1 LLNSWCGMKVRF
13 HMKSAVLWAV
23 CLALQGGAWAQ
34 QAEKT
39 PPGGSAVTPAQKP
52 SPSKKAVLSDATR
65 ASTSKAMEGAA
76 KQKVAATDELKP
88 RVSEDSAVTEFRAAA
103 PGQAKDGRQ
112 PAPTNSGQKAKSG
125 PLKDV
130 HGSVYGESG
139 AANSGA
145 RTTGAAA
152 GASSRSGK
160 TSVYIE
166 GQRARESSP
175 HT

>member
-1 LLNSWCGMKVRF
+1 MKVGF
-13 HMKSAVLWAV
+13 HMESAVLWAL
-23 CLALQGGAWAQ
+23 CLALQVGVGAQ

-39 PPGGSAVTPAQKP
+39 PPVGSTVTPAQKP

-76 KQKVAATDELKP
+76 KQKVTATGEQEP
-88 RVSEDSAVTEFRAAA
+88 RAPEDSAVTEFRAVP
-103 PGQAKDGRQ
+103 PGQANDGRQ
-112 PAPTNSGQKAKSG
+112 PAPTNSGQKAESG

-130 HGSVYGESG
+130 HGSVYGGSG
-139 AANSGA
+139 AAGSSA

-152 GASSRSGK
+152 GASSKSGK

-175 HT
+175 RP

>member
-1 LLNSWCGMKVRF
+1 MKVGF
-13 HMKSAVLWAV
+13 HMESAVLWAV
-23 CLALQGGAWAQ
+23 CMAVQGSAWVQ

-39 PPGGSAVTPAQKP
+39 PPLGSAVAPAQKV

-76 KQKVAATDELKP
+76 KQKVTATGEQEP
-88 RVSEDSAVTEFRAAA
+88 RAPEDSAVTEFRPVP
-103 PGQAKDGRQ
+103 PGQANDGRQ
-112 PAPTNSGQKAKSG
+112 PAPTNSGQKAESG

-130 HGSVYGESG
+130 HGSVYGASG
-139 AANSGA
+139 TANSSV

-152 GASSRSGK
+152 GASSKSGK

-166 GQRARESSP
+166 GRRARESSP
-175 HT
+175 HP

>member
-1 LLNSWCGMKVRF
+1 MKVRF

-23 CLALQGGAWAQ
+23 CLALQVGVGAQ

-39 PPGGSAVTPAQKP
+39 PPVGSAVAPAQKP

-76 KQKVAATDELKP
+76 KQKVAATHEQEP
-88 RVSEDSAVTEFRAAA
+88 RTPEDSTVTEFRPVP
-103 PGQAKDGRQ
+103 PGQAKDERQ
-112 PAPTNSGQKAKSG
+112 PTPTSSGQKAKSA

-130 HGSVYGESG
+130 HGSVYGASG
-139 AANSGA
+139 AANSSA

-152 GASSRSGK
+152 GASSKSGK

-175 HT
+175 HL

>member
-1 LLNSWCGMKVRF
+1 MKVRI
-13 HMKSAVLWAV
+13 HIQSAVLWAV

-39 PPGGSAVTPAQKP
+39 PPVGSPVAPAQKP
-52 SPSKKAVLSDATR
+52 GPLKKAVLSDATR

-76 KQKVAATDELKP
+76 KQKVAATGELESRAP
-88 RVSEDSAVTEFRAAA
+88 EDSAVTEFR
-103 PGQAKDGRQ
+103 PVPPDQAKDERQ
-112 PAPTNSGQKAKSG
+112 PTSTSSRQKAKGG

-130 HGSVYGESG
+130 HGSVYGASG

-152 GASSRSGK
+152 GASSKSGK
-160 TSVYIE
+160 NSVYIE
-166 GQRARESSP
+166 GQRAREPSP
-175 HT
+175 HP